1 MYRETSTS
9 EEYPK
14 TLLIRN
20 TVGGMVWQVYHVEKE
35 SEAMKLSDIA
45 TLNGFQDCEL
55 TDYKEKWEQTW
66 PDWRETSGGKEIC
79 RETEENSK

>member
-1 MYRETSTS
+1 MYRNTSIL

-20 TVGGMVWQVYHVEKE
+20 TVGGMIWQIYHVEKE
-35 SEAMKLSDIA
+35 SEAAKLSDRA

-55 TDYKEKWEQTW
+55 TDYKEDQEQTW
-66 PDWRETSGGKEIC
+66 PDWRESEGGKEIC
-79 RETEENSK
+79 KEIEENK